1 MLIRVF
7 QVAIL
12 TAFVLLTFQTRAQ
25 VRAAEAAQRDT
36 PRLNILLFT
45 ADDLNCDSLGCYGSE
60 VPDISPNLDRF
71 AAQSM
76 RFTRAH
82 VTVAI
87 CQPSRGVLATGR
99 YPHRSGVMGFMHTQ
113 RDIPTVMQTL
123 RDAGYLTGVLGKV
136 KHSTPHADFQWDF
149 THDQQE
155 EEFWIGWLL
164 IKIIGAKS
172 NRFYGVSPVVVPCH
186 HDDFSFGGQ

>member
-1 MLIRVF
+1 MKSI
-7 QVAIL
+7 ICIC
-12 TAFVLLTFQTRAQ
+12 LLLVSTTFAK
-25 VRAAEAAQRDT
+25 EKM
-36 PRLNILLFT
+36 NILFIA
-45 ADDLNCDSLGCYGSE
+45 ADDLNCDSLGCYGSK

-113 RDIPTVMQTL
+113 RDIPTVMQTFC
-123 RDAGYLTGVLGKV
+123 DAGYLTGVLGKV
-136 KHSTPHADFQWDF
+136 KHSTPHANYQWDF
-149 THDQQE
+149 THDQRELGAGRSPQRYYDYCCEFLQRCRQE
-155 EEFWIGWLL
+155 
-164 IKIIGAKS
+164 
-172 NRFYGVSPVVVPCH
+172 
-186 HDDFSFGGQ
+186 